1 MLACEELSN
10 QRVSYIET
18 NLGQICIRRS
28 GQGIPMVFWP
38 SLMMDGTMWNAQAKH
53 FEDRYTVVCIDS
65 PGHGRSQPLTNT
77 FTMED
82 CARCLNTIMES
93 LNFDKAI
100 IVGNSWGGV

>member
-1 MLACEELSN
+1 
-10 QRVSYIET
+10 
-18 NLGQICIRRS
+18 
-28 GQGIPMVFWP
+28 
-38 SLMMDGTMWNAQAKH
+38 MWNAQAKH

-100 IVGNSWGGV
+100 IVGNSCGVV

>member
-1 MLACEELSN
+1 
-10 QRVSYIET
+10 
-18 NLGQICIRRS
+18 
-28 GQGIPMVFWP
+28 MVFWP
-38 SLMMDGTMWNAQAKH
+38 SLMMDGTIWNAQAKH